1 MKGLPLVRRIVCVAH
16 SAKTCAPPEVSHFG
30 LVISTTV
37 AVSQH
42 TCLISLTKGPVVTS
56 TVGFASL
63 LHVKV
68 CCVAGRNMYAPL
80 ACPDTWSPCMIMTG
94 KESDQ

>member
-1 MKGLPLVRRIVCVAH
+1 MRRPLGKDLRTTRSLSLRPCE
-16 SAKTCAPPEVSHFG
+16 T
-30 LVISTTV
+30 TTV
-37 AVSQH
+37 AVSH
-42 TCLISLTKGPVVTS
+42 TCLISLTKGPVVTF

>member
-1 MKGLPLVRRIVCVAH
+1 MRRPLGKDLRTTRSLSLRPC
-16 SAKTCAPPEVSHFG
+16 E
-30 LVISTTV
+30 TTV

>member
-1 MKGLPLVRRIVCVAH
+1 MRRPLGKDLRTTRSLSLRPCE
-16 SAKTCAPPEVSHFG
+16 T
-30 LVISTTV
+30 TTV
-37 AVSQH
+37 AAVSH